1 MKCVYGEGVGEVKN
15 YSFKCT
21 YRLVV
26 RSEVG
31 VPGTQWYTRVGFRLR
46 LGVEYLCMNVTT
58 VVLQVAGVV
67 LSASLEQRGYR
78 LWVGRGVRMGG

>member
-1 MKCVYGEGVGEVKN
+1 
-15 YSFKCT
+15 
-21 YRLVV
+21 
-26 RSEVG
+26 
-31 VPGTQWYTRVGFRLR
+31 LR

-78 LWVGRGVRMGG
+78 LWVGRGVRMGR